1 MDDNEAN
8 LTEYELERKRKI
20 ARNQALIAQL
30 DLKSLANKVAPEKPK
45 RNVNN
50 TTGGGDGHKRGPKGA
65 HARNRMKPQRF
76 SSRADKLK
84 KQQRLTH
91 WKGQR
96 IGSLRTNVANVA
108 NAVVTTEVIAL
119 GRLDPKEKDGEEDG
133 DEGNTNV
140 VSGASTSNV
149 NDRPYQ
155 ESMQTSDYLSRKSHV
170 KNPPVR
176 KRGRPRLDEM
186 DNWGAEQKPPAYV
199 MAEKSL
205 IPRRYLVK
213 ESVSMNHITHG

>member
-45 RNVNN
+45 RNVN
-50 TTGGGDGHKRGPKGA
+50 TDGGNNAKRGPKGA
-65 HARNRMKPQRF
+65 HARKRMKPQRF

-96 IGSLRTNVANVA
+96 IGSLRTSVASVA

-119 GRLDPKEKDGEEDG
+119 GRLDPKEKDAEEGG

-140 VSGASTSNV
+140 IAGASTSNV
-149 NDRPYQ
+149 NGRPHQ
-155 ESMQTSDYLSRKSHV
+155 ESMQTSDYLSIKSHV

-176 KRGRPRLDEM
+176 KRGRPR
-186 DNWGAEQKPPAYV
+186 
-199 MAEKSL
+199 S
-205 IPRRYLVK
+205 R
-213 ESVSMNHITHG
+213 